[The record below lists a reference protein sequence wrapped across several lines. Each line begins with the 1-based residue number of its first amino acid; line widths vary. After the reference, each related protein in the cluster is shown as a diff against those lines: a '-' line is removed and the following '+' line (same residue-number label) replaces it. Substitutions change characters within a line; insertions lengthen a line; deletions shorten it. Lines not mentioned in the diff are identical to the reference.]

1 MTFLPGQIV
10 QSAAGRDCRNIYV
23 VIDVLPTRVLVAD
36 GRRRTLERPKAK
48 NPLHL
53 QLLQSFQ
60 HAGGSLTDEGIREAI
75 TEYQK
80 KLPET
85 SEPREGTSW

>member
-10 QSAAGRDCRNIYV
+10 RSKAGRDCRSIYV
-23 VIDVLPTRVLVAD
+23 VLDVLPRRVMVAD
-36 GRRRTLERPKAK
+36 GRRRTVDKPKAK

-60 HAGGSLTDEGIREAI
+60 HAGGNLTDEGIREAI
-75 TEYQK
+75 KDYQQ
-80 KLPET
+80 KLSDT
-85 SEPREGTSW
+85 REPREGTS